1 MKNRGVIIA
10 IILILIMGAGVT
22 VGTRRFIHDKTSDSA
37 ASNFQSQLPLSEE
50 LDMESMAMAAAGMTS
65 LPESGEQEA
74 GAGAGDVRNQETAK
88 EPAPEEAGSETGEQK
103 AAGRMADAA
112 AGSGTVST
120 YSDSASEGTASVKEE
135 AAAVSADTDAPAAA
149 PAAENAPAAKSSVV
163 ISPLTGVSES
173 DTAVTEYVTTLD
185 GYRKKLNEIDGLIQ
199 NMQGSEA
206 SSNTDS
212 LKKVADYEYYLWDTE
227 LNHIYQAILEGVN
240 EEEAQDLK
248 TEERAWIRSR
258 DLAAK
263 KAASKFGGGTME
275 SLEYTAS
282 LSDSTRT
289 RAYELLEQYGTYITE
304 GKD

>member
-22 VGTRRFIHDKTSDSA
+22 VGTRRFIHDKTSDGVA
-37 ASNFQSQLPLSEE
+37 PNFQSQLPPEEE

-65 LPESGEQEA
+65 LPESVGQEA
-74 GAGAGDVRNQETAK
+74 GADTEDARSQETAK
-88 EPAPEEAGSETGEQK
+88 EQAPADSSYGTGEKK
-103 AAGRMADAA
+103 AAGRMAEAEEE
-112 AGSGTVST
+112 SGTVST
-120 YSDSASEGTASVKEE
+120 NSDSDSEGTASVKEE

-173 DTAVTEYVTTLD
+173 DSAVTEYVTTLD

-227 LNHIYQAILEGVN
+227 LNHIYQAILEGMT

-282 LSDSTRT
+282 LSDSTRS

>member
-22 VGTRRFIHDKTSDSA
+22 VGTRRFIHDKTSDGA
-37 ASNFQSQLPLSEE
+37 VPNFQSQLPPSEE

-65 LPESGEQEA
+65 LPESGGQEA
-74 GAGAGDVRNQETAK
+74 GTAAGDALVQETAA
-88 EPAPEEAGSETGEQK
+88 EPAPAEAGSETGEQK
-103 AAGRMADAA
+103 AAGRMAEAT
-112 AGSGTVST
+112 AGSGSVST
-120 YSDSASEGTASVKEE
+120 YSDSEGTDSVKEE
-135 AAAVSADTDAPAAA
+135 AAAVSADSDAPAAA

-173 DTAVTEYVTTLD
+173 DTAVTENVTTLD

-227 LNHIYQAILEGVN
+227 LNHIYQAILEGMT

-248 TEERAWIRSR
+248 TEERAWIRNR

>member
-22 VGTRRFIHDKTSDSA
+22 VGTRRFIHDKTSDGV
-37 ASNFQSQLPLSEE
+37 ASNFQGQIPPSEE
-50 LDMESMAMAAAGMTS
+50 LNMESMAMAAAGMTS
-65 LPESGEQEA
+65 LPESGGQEA
-74 GAGAGDVRNQETAK
+74 GLDTGDTRSRETAK
-88 EPAPEEAGSETGEQK
+88 EQAPAEAGSETGEQK
-103 AAGRMADAA
+103 AAGRMPDAA
-112 AGSGTVST
+112 AGSGSVST
-120 YSDSASEGTASVKEE
+120 YSDSEGTASAKEE
-135 AAAVSADTDAPAAA
+135 AAAVSADTDALAAA

-227 LNHIYQAILEGVN
+227 LNHIYQAILEGMT

>member
-22 VGTRRFIHDKTSDSA
+22 VGTRRFIHDKTSDGA
-37 ASNFQSQLPLSEE
+37 APNFQSQISPSEE
-50 LDMESMAMAAAGMTS
+50 LDMESMAMAAAGMSSPPDTR
-65 LPESGEQEA
+65 EQEA
-74 GAGAGDVRNQETAK
+74 GADMGEALNQETAK
-88 EPAPEEAGSETGEQK
+88 EQAPAEAGSGMGEQK
-103 AAGRMADAA
+103 AAGRMAAPAA
-112 AGSGTVST
+112 VSGSG
-120 YSDSASEGTASVKEE
+120 SANPDTEGTASVNEE
-135 AAAVSADTDAPAAA
+135 EAAVSADSDGNAAA
-149 PAAENAPAAKSSVV
+149 PPMEDAPAAKSSVT
-163 ISPLTGVSES
+163 ISPLTGISES
-173 DTAVTEYVTTLD
+173 DTAVVEYSTTLD
-185 GYRKKLNEIDGLIQ
+185 GFRKKLNEIDGLIQ
-199 NMQGSEA
+199 NMQVSEA

-227 LNHIYQAILEGVN
+227 LNHIYQAILEGMT
-240 EEEAQDLK
+240 EEESQDLK

-282 LSDSTRT
+282 LSDSTRS
-289 RAYELLEQYGTYITE
+289 RAYELLDQYGNYVTD